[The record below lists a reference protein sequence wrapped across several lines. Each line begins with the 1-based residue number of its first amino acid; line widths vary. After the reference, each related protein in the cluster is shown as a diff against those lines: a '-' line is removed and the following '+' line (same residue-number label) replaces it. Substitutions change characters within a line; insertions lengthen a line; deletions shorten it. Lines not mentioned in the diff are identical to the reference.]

1 VPAAANGS
9 KWAEPALGRP
19 SLMNMRFLLLILPGL
34 FLFAESSFGA
44 SLAVESASFGRTKG
58 GQEVSIFTLQNENGV
73 RAKVIT
79 YGAIIYSLELPDRN
93 GILVNVTA
101 NRETLA
107 DYEARSACFGAV
119 VGRFANRIAN
129 ASFSLDEKKFSITP
143 NAGKHHIH
151 GGAKG
156 FDKVVWTARVIRNPD
171 SVAVQMEYTSMDGE
185 EGYPGTVKCGIL
197 YELNNKN
204 EWKMQYSATSDKA
217 TPVNLSN
224 HAYWNLA
231 GAYSGNV
238 LRQELTVNAEQYLL
252 ADEALIPTGEFASV
266 EGTPVD
272 FRQPHKIG
280 ERIGKITDKQ
290 FGGGY
295 DHCMVIKKSKPGEL
309 AFAAK
314 LEEPA
319 SGRTMEVWTTEPGVQ
334 IFSANFG
341 PGAFEGPN
349 GYAYPRHLGLCLE
362 TQHFPDS
369 PNKANFPSTILR
381 PGQAFSSTTIHKFGL
396 DQ

>member
-1 VPAAANGS
+1 MKLAINKPLR
-9 KWAEPALGRP
+9 WLGITG
-19 SLMNMRFLLLILPGL
+19 LLLVSCNSM
-34 FLFAESSFGA
+34 AVSSNI
-44 SLAVESASFGRTKG
+44 ESASFGRTKG
-58 GQEVSIFTLQNENGV
+58 GQEVSIYTLQNENGV

-79 YGAIIYSLELPDRN
+79 YGAIIYSLEIPDKT
-93 GILVNVTA
+93 GKLANVTA

-107 DYEARSACFGAV
+107 DYEAKSACFGAV

-129 ASFSLDEKKFSITP
+129 ARFSIDGKEFPITR

-151 GGAKG
+151 GGNKG
-156 FDKVVWTARVIRNPD
+156 FDKVVWTARAVRGPD
-171 SVAVQMEYTSMDGE
+171 YVAVHLEYTSVDGE
-185 EGYPGTVKCGIL
+185 EGYPGNLKCSIL

-217 TPVNLSN
+217 TPINLSN

-231 GAYSGNV
+231 GAYSGSV
-238 LRQELTVNAEQYLL
+238 LQHELMVNSEQYLL

-272 FRQPHKIG
+272 FRQPRKIG
-280 ERIGKITDKQ
+280 ERMGKITEKQ

-295 DHCMVIKKSKPGEL
+295 DHCMVIKKAAPGEL
-309 AFAAK
+309 VLAAK
-314 LEEPA
+314 LKDPE

-341 PGAFEGPN
+341 PGVFEGPA
-349 GYAYPRHLGLCLE
+349 GYVYPRHLGLCLE

-381 PGQAFSSTTIHKFGL
+381 PGQTFSSTTIHKFGL
-396 DQ
+396 ER

>member
-1 VPAAANGS
+1 
-9 KWAEPALGRP
+9 
-19 SLMNMRFLLLILPGL
+19 MDTRFLRLSLPGL
-34 FLFAESSFGA
+34 LLFVGS
-44 SLAVESASFGRTKG
+44 SLAASPNIESASFGRTRG
-58 GQEVSIFTLQNENGV
+58 GQEVTIYTLQNENGV

-79 YGAIIYSLELPDRN
+79 YGAIIYSLEVPDKT
-93 GILVNVTA
+93 GKMVNVTA

-107 DYEARSACFGAV
+107 DYEAKSACFGAV

-129 ASFSLDEKKFSITP
+129 ARFSLDGKEFAITR

-151 GGAKG
+151 GGSKG
-156 FDKVVWTARVIRNPD
+156 FDKVVWTARAIRGPD
-171 SVAVQMEYTSMDGE
+171 SVAVKMEYTSLDGE
-185 EGYPGTVKCGIL
+185 EGYPGTLKCGIL

-204 EWKMQYSATSDKA
+204 EWKMHYTAESDKP

-231 GAYSGNV
+231 GAYSGDV
-238 LRQELTVNAEQYLL
+238 LQQELTVNSEQYLL
-252 ADEALIPTGEFASV
+252 ADEALIPTGEYASV

-272 FRQPHKIG
+272 FRQAHKIG
-280 ERIGKITDKQ
+280 ERMAKITEKQ

-295 DHCMVIKKSKPGEL
+295 DHCMVIKQNKPGEL
-309 AFAAK
+309 ALAAK
-314 LEEPA
+314 LADPQ

-341 PGAFEGPN
+341 PGAFEGPG
-349 GYAYPRHLGLCLE
+349 GYGYPRHLGLCLE

-381 PGQAFSSTTIHKFGL
+381 PGQVFSSTTIHKFGS
-396 DQ
+396 DRQTQKSHEQH

>member
-1 VPAAANGS
+1 MKLAINKPLR
-9 KWAEPALGRP
+9 WLGITG
-19 SLMNMRFLLLILPGL
+19 LLLVSCNSM
-34 FLFAESSFGA
+34 AVSSNI
-44 SLAVESASFGRTKG
+44 ESASFGRTKG
-58 GQEVSIFTLQNENGV
+58 GQEVSIYTLQNENGV

-79 YGAIIYSLELPDRN
+79 YGAIIYSLEIPDKT
-93 GILVNVTA
+93 GKLANVTA

-107 DYEARSACFGAV
+107 DYEAKSACFGAV

-129 ASFSLDEKKFSITP
+129 ARFSIDGKEFPITR

-151 GGAKG
+151 GGNKG
-156 FDKVVWTARVIRNPD
+156 FDKVVWTARAVRGPD
-171 SVAVQMEYTSMDGE
+171 YVAVHLEYTSVDGE
-185 EGYPGTVKCGIL
+185 EGYPGNLKCSIL

-217 TPVNLSN
+217 TPINLSN

-231 GAYSGNV
+231 GAYSGSV
-238 LRQELTVNAEQYLL
+238 LQHELMVNSEQYLL

-272 FRQPHKIG
+272 FRQPRKIG
-280 ERIGKITDKQ
+280 ERIGKITEKQ

-295 DHCMVIKKSKPGEL
+295 DHCMVIKKARPGEL
-309 AFAAK
+309 VLAAK
-314 LEEPA
+314 LKDPQ

-341 PGAFEGPN
+341 PGVFEGPA
-349 GYAYPRHLGLCLE
+349 GYVYPRHLGLCLE

-381 PGQAFSSTTIHKFGL
+381 PGQTFSSTTIHKFGL
-396 DQ
+396 ER

>member
-1 VPAAANGS
+1 M
-9 KWAEPALGRP
+9 KK
-19 SLMNMRFLLLILPGL
+19 RFLQLGLASLLLQTVC
-34 FLFAESSFGA
+34 SRGA
-44 SLAVESASFGRTKG
+44 SLGIENASFGRTRA
-58 GQEVSIFTLQNENGV
+58 GQEVSIYTLQNENGM

-79 YGAIIYSLELPDRN
+79 YGAIIYSLELPDKS
-93 GILVNVTA
+93 GKLINVTA

-107 DYEARSACFGAV
+107 DYEAKSACFGAV

-129 ASFSLDEKKFSITP
+129 AKFSLDGKEFPIAR

-151 GGAKG
+151 GGNKG
-156 FDKVVWTARVIRNPD
+156 FDKVVWTARAVRGPD
-171 SVAVQMEYTSMDGE
+171 FVGVQMEYTSVDGE
-185 EGYPGTVKCGIL
+185 EGYPGTLKCGVL

-204 EWKMQYSATSDKA
+204 EWKIQYSAESDKA
-217 TPVNLSN
+217 TPLNLSN

-238 LRQELTVNAEQYLL
+238 LQHELIVNADQYLL
-252 ADEALIPTGEFASV
+252 TDEALIPTGEFASV

-272 FRQPHKIG
+272 FRQPHKVG
-280 ERIGKITDKQ
+280 ERIGKITEKQ

-295 DHCMVIKKSKPGEL
+295 DHCMVIKRSKPGEL
-309 AFAAK
+309 ALAAK
-314 LEEPA
+314 LKDPA

-341 PGAFEGPN
+341 PGAFEGPG
-349 GYAYPRHLGLCLE
+349 GYNYPRHLGLCLE
-362 TQHFPDS
+362 TQHYPDS

-381 PGQAFSSTTIHKFGL
+381 PGQIFKSTTILKFGSEA
-396 DQ
+396 

>member
-1 VPAAANGS
+1 MS
-9 KWAEPALGRP
+9 IRLH
-19 SLMNMRFLLLILPGL
+19 LLILPGL
-34 FLFAESSFGA
+34 LLFAESCLGA
-44 SLAVESASFGRTKG
+44 SLSVESASFGRTKG
-58 GQEVSIFTLQNENGV
+58 GQEVSIYTLQNENGV

-79 YGAIIYSLELPDRN
+79 YGAIIYSLELPDKT
-93 GILVNVTA
+93 GKLVNVTA

-107 DYEARSACFGAV
+107 DYEARNACFGAV

-129 ASFSLDEKKFSITP
+129 ASFSLDGKKFSITP

-151 GGAKG
+151 GGSKG
-156 FDKVVWTARVIRNPD
+156 FDKVVWTARAIRSPD
-171 SVAVQMEYTSMDGE
+171 SVAVQMEYTSVDGE
-185 EGYPGTVKCGIL
+185 EGYPGTLKCVVL

-238 LRQELTVNAEQYLL
+238 LQHELTVNAEQYLL

-272 FRQPHKIG
+272 FRQSHKIG

-295 DHCMVIKKSKPGEL
+295 DHCMVIKKTKPGEL

-314 LEEPA
+314 LKEPV

-341 PGAFEGPN
+341 PGAFEGPG

-369 PNKANFPSTILR
+369 PNKTNFPSTILR
-381 PGQAFSSTTIHKFGL
+381 PGQAFNSTTIHKFGL
-396 DQ
+396 GQ

>member
-1 VPAAANGS
+1 MKLAMN
-9 KWAEPALGRP
+9 EPLG
-19 SLMNMRFLLLILPGL
+19 LLGITGLLLVTCNSM
-34 FLFAESSFGA
+34 AVSSNI
-44 SLAVESASFGRTKG
+44 ESASFGRTKG
-58 GQEVSIFTLQNENGV
+58 GQEVSIYTLQNENGV

-79 YGAIIYSLELPDRN
+79 YGAIIYSLEIPDKT
-93 GILVNVTA
+93 GKLVNVTA

-107 DYEARSACFGAV
+107 DYEAKSACFGAI

-129 ASFSLDEKKFSITP
+129 ARFSIDGKEFPITR

-151 GGAKG
+151 GGNKG
-156 FDKVVWTARVIRNPD
+156 FDKVVWTARAIRGPD
-171 SVAVQMEYTSMDGE
+171 YVAVNMEYTSVDGE
-185 EGYPGTVKCGIL
+185 EGYPGTLKCSIL

-204 EWKMQYSATSDKA
+204 EWKMQYSATSDKL
-217 TPVNLSN
+217 TPINLSN

-238 LRQELTVNAEQYLL
+238 LQHELTVNSEQYLL
-252 ADEALIPTGEFASV
+252 ADEALIPTGDLASV

-280 ERIGKITDKQ
+280 ERIGKITEKQ

-295 DHCMVIKKSKPGEL
+295 DHCMVIKKARPGEL
-309 AFAAK
+309 VLAAK
-314 LEEPA
+314 LKDPE

-341 PGAFEGPN
+341 PGAFEGPS
-349 GYAYPRHLGLCLE
+349 GYDYPRHLGLCLE

-381 PGQAFSSTTIHKFGL
+381 PGQIFSSTTIHKFGL
-396 DQ
+396 ER